1 MHCKIEMLRLNSIRK
16 HSEWSDIHPM
26 WKIMN
31 MTVVRGLIQVENE
44 EIQIAQL
51 ALPSMMLFLEQWT
64 MLDKVTNE
72 ISYHLPL
79 SLQW

>member
-1 MHCKIEMLRLNSIRK
+1 
-16 HSEWSDIHPM
+16 
-26 WKIMN
+26 MN
-31 MTVVRGLIQVENE
+31 MTAVRGLIQVENE

>member
-1 MHCKIEMLRLNSIRK
+1 
-16 HSEWSDIHPM
+16 
-26 WKIMN
+26 MN
-31 MTVVRGLIQVENE
+31 MTAVRGLIQGENE

-51 ALPSMMLFLEQWT
+51 ALPSMMLFLKQWT
-64 MLDKVTNE
+64 MPDKVPNE